1 MPAIY
6 THSPLTTRKEN
17 IVQISPYLHFDGR
30 CEAAFKFYEKSL
42 NGKIVMM
49 MPFSEMPGEENAA
62 SGWADKIVHARMI
75 VQDQILMASD
85 APPER
90 YEKPQGFSISLQISQ
105 PDEAERVFH
114 ALAENGSISMP
125 IQPTFWSLRFGML
138 VDQFGIPWMINCE
151 QPNPPA

>member
-1 MPAIY
+1 MQ
-6 THSPLTTRKEN
+6 SRRN
-17 IVQISPYLHFDGR
+17 IMQISPYLTFPGQ
-30 CEAAFKFYEKSL
+30 CEVAFKFYEKSL
-42 NGKIVMM
+42 GGKIVMM
-49 MPFSEMPGEENAA
+49 MPFSEMPGQD
-62 SGWADKIVHARMI
+62 SHVPTGWADKIVHARMI

-90 YEKPQGFSISLQISQ
+90 YERPQGFSVSLQIKE

-114 ALAENGSISMP
+114 ALAENGQISMP

-151 QPNPPA
+151 QENPQA